1 MKNIFKDNLKLIHLK
16 QMAKTIPTVGE
27 NLPWYSFKNPID
39 ISICTVVFLL
49 MCHVFIVLYI
59 VSWRCIVFSKLVKRK
74 VYCSWFHETLAT
86 PIARLV
92 GNLGT
97 INTRSSSRLETG
109 QSNSE
114 VSHQI
119 IEIRYEIP
127 NQVRKQVR
135 KLQTILTVNFK
146 N

>member
-1 MKNIFKDNLKLIHLK
+1 MQHL
-16 QMAKTIPTVGE
+16 
-27 NLPWYSFKNPID
+27 
-39 ISICTVVFLL
+39 
-49 MCHVFIVLYI
+49 FIYEI
-59 VSWRCIVFSKLVKRK
+59 YEIEAGR
-74 VYCSWFHETLAT
+74 YSWFHENLAA
-86 PIARLV
+86 PVARLV

-97 INTRSSSRLETG
+97 INTRSSSWLETG

>member
-1 MKNIFKDNLKLIHLK
+1 MCTQKDLKH
-16 QMAKTIPTVGE
+16 
-27 NLPWYSFKNPID
+27 Y
-39 ISICTVVFLL
+39 
-49 MCHVFIVLYI
+49 
-59 VSWRCIVFSKLVKRK
+59 
-74 VYCSWFHETLAT
+74 SWFHETLAT
-86 PIARLV
+86 PNARLV

-97 INTRSSSRLETG
+97 INTRSSSWLETG
-109 QSNSE
+109 QSNSK

-135 KLQTILTVNFK
+135 KLQTILTVNF

>member
-1 MKNIFKDNLKLIHLK
+1 LETVKFGALLQLISRNFGHANCEVGWEFGNYKHEIIKL
-16 QMAKTIPTVGE
+16 
-27 NLPWYSFKNPID
+27 
-39 ISICTVVFLL
+39 
-49 MCHVFIVLYI
+49 
-59 VSWRCIVFSKLVKRK
+59 
-74 VYCSWFHETLAT
+74 LA
-86 PIARLV
+86 
-92 GNLGT
+92 
-97 INTRSSSRLETG
+97 TG
-109 QSNSE
+109 QSNSK

>member
-1 MKNIFKDNLKLIHLK
+1 MRAICGI
-16 QMAKTIPTVGE
+16 
-27 NLPWYSFKNPID
+27 YSQI
-39 ISICTVVFLL
+39 I
-49 MCHVFIVLYI
+49 
-59 VSWRCIVFSKLVKRK
+59 LVCEIN
-74 VYCSWFHETLAT
+74 YSWFHETLAT

-92 GNLGT
+92 GKLGT
-97 INTRSSSRLETG
+97 INTRSSSWLETG
-109 QSNSE
+109 QLSSE

-135 KLQTILTVNFK
+135 ELQTILTVNFK

>member
-1 MKNIFKDNLKLIHLK
+1 MGWAH
-16 QMAKTIPTVGE
+16 AWVGHMH
-27 NLPWYSFKNPID
+27 W
-39 ISICTVVFLL
+39 
-49 MCHVFIVLYI
+49 
-59 VSWRCIVFSKLVKRK
+59 
-74 VYCSWFHETLAT
+74 
-86 PIARLV
+86 
-92 GNLGT
+92 LGT
-97 INTRSSSRLETG
+97 CMGWARAWVSVPG